1 MLDLKFIRKNPEAV
15 REAVA
20 RRRAKVDMD
29 AFAAMDERRREL
41 IGEGEALKAER
52 NAVSKEIGKAK
63 KAGGD
68 ASAEM
73 RRMGEVG
80 ERIKAIDDEL
90 RVVDAEV
97 RDWLL
102 SVPNIPHADVPDG
115 VDDADN
121 PEVARWGEKPRFD
134 FAPKEHWELGTA
146 LGGLDFEAG
155 AKLAGSRFVVYK
167 GWAARL
173 ERALAAFMLDVQ
185 TQDHGYFEVMPPVI
199 VNRETM
205 TATGQLPKFEEDL
218 FKLSGLG
225 ESRDFYLI
233 PTAEVPVTN
242 LHRDETLDA
251 DALPLK
257 YCAWTSCFR
266 SEAGSYGKDTK
277 GLIRMHQFQKVEMV
291 RIERPEDS
299 YAALE
304 EMRANAEEILRR
316 LGLHY
321 RVVTLCTGDLGFSA
335 AKTYDIE
342 VWLPGQDAFREI
354 SSCSNCEDFQAR
366 RGGIRIKRKDAKKPE
381 LAHTLNGSG
390 LAVGRTLVAVLENY
404 QRADGGVDIP
414 EALRPY
420 MGGLEAILPE

>member
-1 MLDLKFIRKNPEAV
+1 MLDLKFIRKNPELV
-15 REAVA
+15 RDSIA
-20 RRRAKVDMD
+20 RRRAKVDME
-29 AFAAMDERRREL
+29 AFAGLDERRRAL
-41 IGEGEALKAER
+41 IAEAEALKAER
-52 NAVSKEIGKAK
+52 NAVSKAIGTVK

-68 ASAEM
+68 ASAEQQ
-73 RRMGEVG
+73 RMAEVG
-80 ERIKAIDDEL
+80 ERIKALDDEL
-90 RVVDAEV
+90 RDVDAEV
-97 RDWLL
+97 QAWLL
-102 SVPNIPHADVPDG
+102 SVPNIPHESVPDG
-115 VDDADN
+115 ASDEDN
-121 PEVARWGEKPRFD
+121 PEVARWGQKPEFD
-134 FAPKEHWELGTA
+134 FTPKEHWEIGAA
-146 LGGLDFEAG
+146 LGGLDFETG
-155 AKLAGSRFVVYK
+155 AKLAGSRFVVYR

-185 TQDHGYFEVMPPVI
+185 TQDHGYFEVLPPVI

-218 FKLSGLG
+218 FKLG
-225 ESRDFYLI
+225 DTDYYLI

-242 LHRDETLDA
+242 LHRDETLEED
-251 DALPLK
+251 DLPLK
-257 YCAWTSCFR
+257 YAAWTPCFR

-291 RIERPEDS
+291 RIEKPEDS

-304 EMRANAEEILRR
+304 EMRSHAEAILRR

-335 AKTYDIE
+335 AKTYDLE
-342 VWLPGQDAFREI
+342 VWLPGQDKFREI

-366 RGGIRIKRKDAKKPE
+366 RGGIRLRRKGAKKPE

-420 MGGLEAILPE
+420 MGGQEAILPK